1 MRARAVFLAA
11 LLVVAACGDDAT
23 TTPSTTT
30 AAAAATTTAG
40 TTTAPSV
47 TTTAGPTT
55 TTTVMWPAARGWVVG
70 TSSGLVAL
78 DENGTRTTLVDGPV
92 STVAVGPDGT
102 VFFQRA
108 SILFGRGETTT
119 AADTRVLA
127 YDRVTRSVRD
137 VVVPARGADAWA
149 GALQLDSVVI
159 VGGRVQLLLRRSMFD
174 PAQNVELQRW
184 DEAFRRDVATGVE
197 TPGRRI
203 AVWETT
209 ATRIT
214 SGGGLLVSTTR
225 SEDARRGSVTDLDGT
240 PVTRLAALV
249 PAEHCSDAT
258 PACPDMLTISPS
270 GARLAWVESPDAF
283 SSGSRRWNLVVADV
297 ASATRLATV
306 ALPPSNAESVV
317 AFAGD
322 DRVVVSRFSWPDPA
336 TTMAVQPTSTVVDVR
351 AGTATS
357 LAVGG
362 YAMPDVSR

>member
-1 MRARAVFLAA
+1 MQARAFALAA
-11 LLVVAACGDDAT
+11 VLLAAACGDDAT
-23 TTPSTTT
+23 TAPPTTPAPDTT
-30 AAAAATTTAG
+30 ATAAG
-40 TTTAPSV
+40 TTTAPTV
-47 TTTAGPTT
+47 TTAGPTT
-55 TTTVMWPAARGWVVG
+55 TTAVAWPAARGWVVG

-78 DENGTRTTLVDGPV
+78 DDNGTRTTLVDGPV

-127 YDRVTRSVRD
+127 YDRATRSVRD
-137 VVVPARGADAWA
+137 VVVPVRGADAWA
-149 GALQLDSVVI
+149 GALQLDGVVI
-159 VGGRVQLLLRRSMFD
+159 VGGRVQLLLRRSLFD

-184 DEAFRRDVATGVE
+184 DEAFRRDVVTGVE

-203 AVWETT
+203 AVWETN

-214 SGGGLLVSTTR
+214 SASGLLVYTTR
-225 SEDARRGSVTDLDGT
+225 SEDARRGTVTDLEGT

-249 PAEHCSDAT
+249 PAEHCTDAK
-258 PACPDMLTISPS
+258 PACPDSLTISPS

-283 SSGSRRWNLVVADV
+283 SGATRRWNLVVADV
-297 ASATRLATV
+297 ASGTRVATV
-306 ALPPSNAESVV
+306 ALPPSNAETVL

-322 DRVVVSRFSWPDPA
+322 DRVVTSRFPWPDA
-336 TTMAVQPTSTVVDVR
+336 GSTVAVQPTATVVDAR
-351 AGTATS
+351 TGAATA

-362 YAMPDVSR
+362 YAMPDVMR